1 MPRPVVIRT
10 NYRDDAAYLIRL
22 EQAVL
27 KDDRRTPAWRDAIA
41 AQLRSLA
48 LQFLEAEQPVV
59 SKPATSDDTPRKK
72 R

>member
-1 MPRPVVIRT
+1 MPRPVVIRA

-27 KDDRRTPAWRDAIA
+27 KDDRRLPVWRDKIA

-59 SKPATSDDTPRKK
+59 SKPATSDDIQKKK